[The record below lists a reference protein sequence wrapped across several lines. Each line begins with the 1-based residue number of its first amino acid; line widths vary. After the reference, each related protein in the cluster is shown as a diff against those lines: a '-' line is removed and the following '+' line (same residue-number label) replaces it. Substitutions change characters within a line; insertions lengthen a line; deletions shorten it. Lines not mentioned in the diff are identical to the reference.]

1 MEDSGCKGQGVGGDR
16 GGRQRQGQRC
26 GCWGWIFATMRWQR
40 WGGNGGG
47 GGNDAIA
54 SDGND
59 NDAVEVDDYDAINI
73 RDDRAAAAAKV
84 VETAP
89 VEAMGAAPDAKGGGW
104 ETIGVDG
111 KDENSGT
118 DAWGGEPWLCC
129 LCFEEYF

>member
-1 MEDSGCKGQGVGGDR
+1 
-16 GGRQRQGQRC
+16 
-26 GCWGWIFATMRWQR
+26 MRWQR

-73 RDDRAAAAAKV
+73 RDDRAAAAAAAAKV

-89 VEAMGAAPDAKGGGW
+89 VEATGAAPDAKGGGW
-104 ETIGVDG
+104 ETIGVD
-111 KDENSGT
+111 DENENSGT
-118 DAWGGEPWLCC
+118 DARGGEPWLCC